1 MANAKVGSL
10 NQIGDLLDL
19 VIRVVTSMLITLL
32 YINTKLSSTK
42 MC

>member
-19 VIRVVTSMLITLL
+19 GIRVVTSMLITLL